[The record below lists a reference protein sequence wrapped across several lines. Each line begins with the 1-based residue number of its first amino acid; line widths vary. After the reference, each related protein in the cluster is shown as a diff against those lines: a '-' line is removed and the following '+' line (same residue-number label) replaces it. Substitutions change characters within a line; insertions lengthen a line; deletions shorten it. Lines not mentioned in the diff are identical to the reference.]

1 MKIGFIGGWGHHYL
15 RGLLAGGQSPEPII
29 AAAAGDG
36 HDRDAAQHW
45 AMSNNLSTWFE
56 TPIELFER
64 FQPDAVSIGSVYA
77 FNSDLIALALE
88 RNVPVV
94 SDKPIAAT
102 WEQLRRLQT
111 LAPGRIILTE
121 FDFRCMPAFRAA
133 QQAIADGLIG
143 DVILATA
150 QKSYRFGTRPP
161 WYGDRKTY
169 GGTLLW
175 IASHAIDAMEWVT
188 GRRIRRTIG
197 RQGNLS
203 HPELAEME
211 DHVSVLMELDN
222 GATGV
227 VHADFLRPAAA
238 ATHGD
243 DRMRIAGSAGVVEV
257 RDGRCKI
264 TTRHQGETDL
274 TDRLPVC
281 PIHLELLAALHG
293 EGSRW
298 YSTAQSLATAETLLH
313 ARDATDRN
321 RWVDLLA
328 P

>member
-1 MKIGFIGGWGHHYL
+1 MRIGFIGGWGHHYL
-15 RGLLAGGQSPEPII
+15 RGVFTDGNLPEPIV

-36 HDRDAAQHW
+36 HDRDAAERW
-45 AMSNNLSTWFE
+45 AKSNHVSTWFE
-56 TPIELFER
+56 TPAELVER
-64 FQPDAVSIGSVYA
+64 FKPDALSIGSVYA
-77 FNSDLIALALE
+77 FNADVIAMALE

-102 WEQLRRLQT
+102 WEQLRGLQN
-111 LAPGRIILTE
+111 LAQGRIILTE

-133 QQAIADGLIG
+133 QQAIAGGLIG
-143 DVILATA
+143 EVILTTA
-150 QKSYRFGTRPP
+150 QKSYRFGTRPA
-161 WYGDRKTY
+161 WYGQRKSY

-175 IASHAIDAMEWVT
+175 IASHAIDATEWVT
-188 GRRIRRTIG
+188 GRRIRRAIG

-211 DHVSVLMELDN
+211 DHLSVLLELDN

-243 DRMRIAGSAGVVEV
+243 DRMRVAGSEGVVEV
-257 RDGRCKI
+257 RDGRCKLI
-264 TTRHQGETDL
+264 TRRQGETDL
-274 TDRLPVC
+274 TDQTPVR
-281 PIHLELLAALHG
+281 PIHLELLAALCG
-293 EGSRW
+293 EGSQW
-298 YSTAQSLATAETLLH
+298 YSTAQSLATARTLLH
-313 ARDATDRN
+313 ARDATDAN